1 MIGDYTFGGKAVTGF
16 AGIDTDTDRLTLSG
30 RVAARFAAIIVVS
43 VTISLLWRPEVLAGF
58 VGVVGAS
65 AGYGLHRWRSADNP
79 YLDLRPVYGL
89 PRFAFIILLSG
100 LCMVVGT
107 ALFFASI
114 VSAESGPIRDNT
126 VLSAA
131 AGFYF
136 FGGSFGIFGWLRLS
150 RARDRLRTAAFD
162 KKTTWRTA

>member
-1 MIGDYTFGGKAVTGF
+1 MARF
-16 AGIDTDTDRLTLSG
+16 AGIDALSDTLNFCG
-30 RVAARFAAIIVVS
+30 RVVAVCVAIFVLIVVM
-43 VTISLLWRPEVLAGF
+43 IGGLLWRPEVLAAF
-58 VGVVGAS
+58 VGIMGAA
-65 AGYGLHRWRSADNP
+65 AGYCLHRWRSADNP

-89 PRFAFIILLSG
+89 PRFAFIILISG

-107 ALFFASI
+107 TLFFTSI
-114 VSAESGPIRDNT
+114 VSADSGPLRDNT
-126 VLSAA
+126 FLSAA